1 MYVSKTWIGSNVE
14 EELMGEAGR
23 EVRRQVP
30 QSREDRLKDWPRA
43 VVAEEQRDLK
53 DTVEVEIAECY
64 DGLDGW
70 REKWSMTSGSTVC
83 MFGN

>member
-1 MYVSKTWIGSNVE
+1 
-14 EELMGEAGR
+14 MGEAGR

-64 DGLDGW
+64 DGLHGW
-70 REKWSMTSGSTVC
+70 REK
-83 MFGN
+83 